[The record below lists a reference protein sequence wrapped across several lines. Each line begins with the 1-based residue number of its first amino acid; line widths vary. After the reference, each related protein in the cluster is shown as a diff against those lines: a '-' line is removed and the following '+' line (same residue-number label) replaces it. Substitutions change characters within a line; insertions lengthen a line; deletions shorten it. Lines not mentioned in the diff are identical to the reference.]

1 MAGTPREPSEAQ
13 HPPGAHAP
21 HAPHASHDGPAS
33 AGGHRH
39 RTHRF
44 DPANVARLLGDERRA
59 LLPPLETLRA
69 AGLGPGQTVVD
80 LGCGPG
86 YFTIP
91 AAELVGEQGRVYGV
105 DVQPEMV
112 DACRRRAAEAGAT
125 RVEVVRSDES
135 RVPLPDAIA
144 DRVLLAFVLHEAD
157 DQQALLGEVRRLLKP
172 DGEVA
177 CIEWRKQEGP
187 PGPPREHRLSEEEA
201 AALADAAG
209 LRVIGRHALNDYHYL
224 LRLAVS

>member
-13 HPPGAHAP
+13 HPHGAPPRRPDQTGH
-21 HAPHASHDGPAS
+21 GE
-33 AGGHRH
+33 HRH

-69 AGLGPGQTVVD
+69 AGLAPGQTVVD

-112 DACRRRAAEAGAT
+112 AACRRRAAEAGAT

-172 DGEVA
+172 GGEVA

-201 AALADAAG
+201 AALAAAAG
-209 LRVIGRHALNDYHYL
+209 LRVIGRRALNDYHYL
-224 LRLAVS
+224 LRLGAS